1 MSVFIP
7 PKKKNFYWGYLSFLL
22 RFYNIPFHPLKM
34 FCGGGGGGK
43 VNLSSVL
50 FFRRC
55 FLAPFPSVIAG
66 WGEGMGEKRWGG
78 RDEGEEVG
86 DINGK
91 EGWGKGWGRRD
102 KD

>member
-1 MSVFIP
+1 
-7 PKKKNFYWGYLSFLL
+7 
-22 RFYNIPFHPLKM
+22 M
-34 FCGGGGGGK
+34 FCGGGWGK
-43 VNLSSVL
+43 VKLSSVL

-78 RDEGEEVG
+78 KMW

-91 EGWGKGWGRRD
+91 KGWGKGWGRRD

>member
-1 MSVFIP
+1 
-7 PKKKNFYWGYLSFLL
+7 
-22 RFYNIPFHPLKM
+22 M

-78 RDEGEEVG
+78 RDGGYKWEIGM
-86 DINGK
+86 GK
-91 EGWGKGWGRRD
+91 KG
-102 KD
+102 